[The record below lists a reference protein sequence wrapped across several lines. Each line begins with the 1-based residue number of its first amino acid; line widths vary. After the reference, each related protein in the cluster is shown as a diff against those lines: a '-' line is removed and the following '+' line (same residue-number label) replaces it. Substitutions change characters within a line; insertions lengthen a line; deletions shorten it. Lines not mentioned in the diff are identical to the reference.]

1 MGLDDQAQIDSLVV
15 DLTKEFGDRVGPE
28 RVRAEVMRIYGQFST
43 SPIRQFVPVLTR
55 RIAREE
61 LLKGL

>member
-1 MGLDDQAQIDSLVV
+1 MGLDDRAQIDSLVV

-28 RVRAEVMRIYGQFST
+28 RVRAEVMRIYGRFST

-55 RIAREE
+55 RIAREQ
-61 LLKGL
+61 LLRAL

>member
-1 MGLDDQAQIDSLVV
+1 VGLDDRAQIDSLVV

-28 RVRAEVMRIYGQFST
+28 RVRAEVMRIYGRFST

-55 RIAREE
+55 RIAREQ
-61 LLKGL
+61 LLRAL